1 VRWSNTNMYKHTTIL
16 DIPRHRWNWVS
27 PTKLS
32 FVSKLRACQ
41 RNLNMNDST
50 QQTTQFNAIW
60 HLRQKKC
67 PLKNEESRKIR
78 FLSFGGD
85 VNYIQLQNL
94 SLWGSS
100 CVEIWSKQFL
110 PAWRTHARTSVQ
122 LGVRAPLEQYFSY
135 ICVHH
140 QNNFACP
147 LWKIRFVRK
156 CRVFL
161 NSDVFPVL

>member
-1 VRWSNTNMYKHTTIL
+1 MPF
-16 DIPRHRWNWVS
+16 DIS
-27 PTKLS
+27 
-32 FVSKLRACQ
+32 
-41 RNLNMNDST
+41 D
-50 QQTTQFNAIW
+50 
-60 HLRQKKC
+60 KKM
-67 PLKNEESRKIR
+67 PPKNEESQKIR

-85 VNYIQLQNL
+85 VNYIQLQNF

-156 CRVFL
+156 CRVLLTLMFFLFYKSCICVFFRQHSWTCSLFSNATYFWVLTESQPKL
-161 NSDVFPVL
+161 NSSVWVELFVN

>member
-1 VRWSNTNMYKHTTIL
+1 MKLGISC
-16 DIPRHRWNWVS
+16 WVEFRIQTAS
-27 PTKLS
+27 ISTKLEYERLYPTNNS
-32 FVSKLRACQ
+32 SQC
-41 RNLNMNDST
+41 
-50 QQTTQFNAIW
+50 
-60 HLRQKKC
+60 HLTCETKYCPHKNKK
-67 PLKNEESRKIR
+67 SRKIR

-85 VNYIQLQNL
+85 VSYILLQNS
-94 SLWGSS
+94 SLWGSF

-140 QNNFACP
+140 QKNFACP
-147 LWKIRFVRK
+147 LCKIRFVRK